1 MNAAEAK
8 KNMLLIVVGK
18 KLRLPLLLLLLF
30 TTRITATFKV
40 SAKGFRYN
48 SVEDKIANGCAKDPF
63 PYNPKGFGY
72 VGEYVFPPGQD
83 CTVTVS
89 FEKPAIYSYSYID
102 TSLLKIHQCL
112 PISSTDQNATK
123 FGIAVYSVVSN
134 PFRARI
140 CAEGETSDS
149 AGFTNPCKDES
160 KNEIGKYV
168 RIVWTKDEESDT
180 YNWCTIDFG
189 FNDSVFDSL
198 QGLLDVEVTPEY
210 LRVEKNTLLDVTNP
224 NACGGFFSF
233 SALKIL
239 DDNNPR
245 AQAGAADKL
254 CYIKNQN
261 FLV

>member
-1 MNAAEAK
+1 M
-8 KNMLLIVVGK
+8 LIVVGK

-30 TTRITATFKV
+30 TTRITATLKV
-40 SAKGFRYN
+40 SAKGFNYN

-140 CAEGETSDS
+140 CAEGETEES
-149 AGFTNPCKDES
+149 AEEGNPCVDKS

-168 RIVWTKDEESDT
+168 RIVWFKNDEAGT
-180 YNWCTIDFG
+180 YSWCVID
-189 FNDSVFDSL
+189 FNDSAFDSL
-198 QGLLDVEVTPEY
+198 EDLLDVQVTLEY
-210 LRVEKNTLLDVTNP
+210 LEIEKKASLNVTDP
-224 NACGGFFSF
+224 SASICGENFPFST
-233 SALKIL
+233 LKIL
-239 DDNNPR
+239 DDNDPL
-245 AQAGAADKL
+245 AQAGAVDQL
-254 CYIKNQN
+254 CYIE
-261 FLV
+261 FLSFIPLS